1 MCECADSSCNCCS
14 NHPVN
19 PVDRKQVTSAS
30 DFLKLPFIDI
40 GKIDKDRFSRCQIYL
55 YRHWTNL
62 SFSTL
67 NSNEDSVWY
76 FDQICPCR
84 AWKDS
89 IFLIFA
95 SNCFEVLKI
104 CWGHL
109 TRCICNK
116 LHCLKLENTSCAVH
130 FQGWIKKTTPAL
142 RMALFKI
149 WVLNGSSGGKVMMAR
164 YKMVRQFFQLFGIFQ
179 KV

>member
-67 NSNEDSVWY
+67 NTNEDSVWY

-109 TRCICNK
+109 TRYICNK
-116 LHCLKLENTSCAVH
+116 SHCLKAWKY